1 MWINRK
7 KKMQNPVIIVGAQQL
22 GKMALDVFMSNN
34 VVVYC
39 FLEDKKELQHQ
50 EINNISVM
58 SSTDDPEFLKL
69 LGKKCEVF
77 VAAEDTAARKSTV
90 NMLKDE
96 YQVVPVNAIHKFSS
110 VSEYAWLGH
119 GNLINAGAVV
129 NTNARLGDNCVVH
142 ANAVVDAEAAL
153 GNLVQVGPGAIIG
166 AGATVED
173 QAFIGAGA
181 VVVAGIKIGKKA
193 RVGAGAVVI
202 ADVPANQTVFGNPA
216 QKV

>member
-1 MWINRK
+1 
-7 KKMQNPVIIVGAQQL
+7 MQNPVIIVGAQQL

-39 FLEDKKELQHQ
+39 FLEDKKELQQQ
-50 EINNISVM
+50 EINNVAVM
-58 SSTDDPEFLKL
+58 GSTDDPEFLKL

-77 VAAEDTAARKSTV
+77 VAAEDTAARKSAV
-90 NMLKDE
+90 SMLKDE
-96 YQVVPVNAIHKFSS
+96 YQVVPVNAIHRFSS
-110 VSEYAWLGH
+110 VSEHAWLGH

-129 NTNARLGDNCVVH
+129 NTNARIGDNCVLH
-142 ANAVVDAEAAL
+142 ANAVLDADATL
-153 GNLVQVGPGAIIG
+153 GDLVQLGAGALIG

>member
-1 MWINRK
+1 
-7 KKMQNPVIIVGAQQL
+7 MQNPIIIVGAQQL
-22 GKMALDVFMSNN
+22 GKIALDIFMSNN

-39 FLEDKKELQHQ
+39 FLEDKKDLQQQ
-50 EINNISVM
+50 EINNVTVM

-110 VSEYAWLGH
+110 VSENAWLGH
-119 GNLINAGAVV
+119 GNLVNAGAIVSS
-129 NTNARLGDNCVVH
+129 NARLGDNCVVH
-142 ANAVVDAEAAL
+142 ANAVVEVDATI
-153 GNLVQVGPGAIIG
+153 GDLVQIGAGALVG

-181 VVVAGIKIGKKA
+181 IVIAGVKIGKKA

-216 QKV
+216 QKVK

>member
-1 MWINRK
+1 
-7 KKMQNPVIIVGAQQL
+7 
-22 GKMALDVFMSNN
+22 MALDVFMSNN

-39 FLEDKKELQHQ
+39 FLEDKKDLQHQ
-50 EINNISVM
+50 EINNITVM

-90 NMLKDE
+90 NMLKEE
-96 YQVVPVNAIHKFSS
+96 YQVVPVNAIHKNAS
-110 VSEYAWLGH
+110 VSENAWLGH

-129 NTNARLGDNCVVH
+129 NTNARVGDNCVVH
-142 ANAVVDAEAAL
+142 SNAVVDAEATV
-153 GNLVQVGPGAIIG
+153 GDLVQVGPGAIIG

-181 VVVAGIKIGKKA
+181 IVVAGIKIGKKA

>member
-1 MWINRK
+1 
-7 KKMQNPVIIVGAQQL
+7 MQNPVIIVGAQQL
-22 GKMALDVFMSNN
+22 GKLALDIFLSNN

-39 FLEDKKELQHQ
+39 FLEDKKELQQQ
-50 EINNISVM
+50 EINNVSVM

-90 NMLKDE
+90 SMLKE
-96 YQVVPVNAIHKFSS
+96 AYQVVPVNAIHKFTS
-110 VSEYAWLGH
+110 VSDHAWLGH
-119 GNLINAGAVV
+119 GNLINAGAVL
-129 NTNARLGDNCVVH
+129 NTNAKIGDNCVVH
-142 ANAVVDAEAAL
+142 SNAVVEADATL
-153 GNLVQVGPGAIIG
+153 GNLVQVGAGALIG
-166 AGATVED
+166 AGATIED

-181 VVVAGIKIGKKA
+181 VIVAGIKIGKKA